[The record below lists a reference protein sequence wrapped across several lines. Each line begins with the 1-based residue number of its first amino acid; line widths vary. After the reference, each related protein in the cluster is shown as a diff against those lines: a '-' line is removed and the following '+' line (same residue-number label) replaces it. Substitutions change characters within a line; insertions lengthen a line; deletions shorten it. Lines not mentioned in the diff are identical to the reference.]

1 MHRTILN
8 FLNRLCMSIPFLSI
22 SCTSCSFSGSSLAT
36 TGCYLWSHEGQTFQ
50 FDRRL
55 GLCLDCNEVVA
66 IEDLP
71 DAETMER
78 ARTIRQTYRGKALI
92 RLLEPDYAKYLASQ
106 DGFDVLE
113 KVIASK
119 RKAVCLQCGKS
130 AVRPIIRPEGVN
142 SDMPVSLGLGHPWCT
157 GTLQVQDS
165 GSLRIAI
172 RPETRIYSIHGKLI
186 STFLE

>member
-1 MHRTILN
+1 
-8 FLNRLCMSIPFLSI
+8 MSIPFLSI
-22 SCTSCSFSGSSLAT
+22 TCTSCSFSGSSLAT

-78 ARTIRQTYRGKALI
+78 ARSIRQTYTGKPLLS
-92 RLLEPDYAKYLASQ
+92 LLEPDYAKYLASQ
-106 DGFDVLE
+106 GGFDVLE

-119 RKAVCLQCGKS
+119 RKAVCLQRGKS
-130 AVRPIIRPEGVN
+130 AVRPIVRPEGVN
-142 SDMPVSLGLGHPWCT
+142 SDTPVSLGLG
-157 GTLQVQDS
+157 QVPCKCCAAKC
-165 GSLRIAI
+165 GIAHVLY
-172 RPETRIYSIHGKLI
+172 P
-186 STFLE
+186 